1 MNSECNNYKLPQ
13 KIAESGAFETDDI
26 KFDEWRQVDRRVQKI
41 SVSVDAQEV
50 SARFNAHVRTLKRR
64 IHAKRIQHTA
74 KRIQNT
80 AFNNVKANLQEKKE
94 ILIQVDNSEN
104 YTNKDQGQVQNAY
117 FG

>member
-1 MNSECNNYKLPQ
+1 M
-13 KIAESGAFETDDI
+13 
-26 KFDEWRQVDRRVQKI
+26 
-41 SVSVDAQEV
+41 SVSVDVQEV
-50 SARFNAHVRTLKRR
+50 SARFNGHVRSLKRH
-64 IHAKRIQHTA
+64 IHAKRIQH
-74 KRIQNT
+74 T

>member
-1 MNSECNNYKLPQ
+1 MLKKSLH
-13 KIAESGAFETDDI
+13 
-26 KFDEWRQVDRRVQKI
+26 VQ
-41 SVSVDAQEV
+41 
-50 SARFNAHVRTLKRR
+50 TLKRR
-64 IHAKRIQHTA
+64 IHAKSIQHTA
-74 KRIQNT
+74 KRIQHT

>member
-1 MNSECNNYKLPQ
+1 M
-13 KIAESGAFETDDI
+13 
-26 KFDEWRQVDRRVQKI
+26 
-41 SVSVDAQEV
+41 SVSVDVQEV
-50 SARFNAHVRTLKRR
+50 SARFNGHVRALKRH
-64 IHAKRIQHTA
+64 IHAKRIQH
-74 KRIQNT
+74 T